1 MSVIRRLSLSGG
13 RAILTQYD
21 VASLDLW
28 HRCWRAAASGAKFP
42 YIVVLD
48 TLLLLPVSAAFS
60 PTAKELSL
68 VLLDLVRI
76 PDNSKSTLK
85 TISILEKVVDAI
97 EHRLDDALKSITGTQ
112 DATDVAKIVGEIP
125 SLFHRSIV
133 DLLSTGDGAL
143 VARATPLLNRFNIAV
158 KSTQSALKAL
168 PTSQAAAE
176 GASDANSKQQPWH
189 GWHQKP
195 TVGWLA
201 NGEWLNA
208 PQLRPRYESVSDY
221 IETLQR
227 MMTLLTFY
235 WGAGALWPKC
245 RHRQGGGHAG
255 NFLNRKI
262 FRFFLPPVVMMT
274 DFLFR

>member
-143 VARATPLLNRFNIAV
+143 VARAT
-158 KSTQSALKAL
+158 
-168 PTSQAAAE
+168 
-176 GASDANSKQQPWH
+176 
-189 GWHQKP
+189 
-195 TVGWLA
+195 
-201 NGEWLNA
+201 
-208 PQLRPRYESVSDY
+208 
-221 IETLQR
+221 
-227 MMTLLTFY
+227 
-235 WGAGALWPKC
+235 
-245 RHRQGGGHAG
+245 RH
-255 NFLNRKI
+255 F
-262 FRFFLPPVVMMT
+262 
-274 DFLFR
+274 